1 MGEDNKLTL
10 ILEKAV
16 LQNWNS
22 GDLIHIWTPDTGIY
36 YILEGNVHIIR
47 LLQNGSRSILHIL
60 GRDMLFFENRYFHRG
75 TRTTAA
81 YAVSS
86 PTKTAYLAPQSV
98 EHLLATSLDFCHLLI
113 RNMSKKGLNSGKNSV
128 DNSHLC
134 AEARMLAVL
143 HELAC
148 AQDGPPSSVLHIT
161 QATLAD
167 IVGKHPVNTNIIL
180 KRLEQAGFVRLK
192 RGAIE
197 LDLERVEAALSS
209 QES

>member
-10 ILEKAV
+10 ILENAV
-16 LQNWNS
+16 LQNWNA
-22 GDLIHIWTPDTGIY
+22 GDLIRIWTPDTGIY

-47 LLQNGSRSILHIL
+47 LLKNGSRSILHIL

-81 YAVSS
+81 YAVS
-86 PTKTAYLAPQSV
+86 PTKTAYLPPQSV

-113 RNMSKKGLNSGKNSV
+113 RNMSKKGMNSGKNRV
-128 DNSHLC
+128 DNCHLC
-134 AEARMLAVL
+134 AETRMLAVL

-148 AQDGPPSSVLHIT
+148 AQDGGRVSSVHIT

>member
-1 MGEDNKLTL
+1 MGEDTILQLLLEHSVIQRFDAGSL
-10 ILEKAV
+10 IR
-16 LQNWNS
+16 
-22 GDLIHIWTPDTGIY
+22 IWTPDTGIY

-47 LLQNGSRSILHIL
+47 LLKNGSRSIIHIL
-60 GRDMLFFENRYFHRG
+60 GRDMLFFENRYFHHG

-81 YAVSS
+81 YAVS
-86 PTKTAYLAPQSV
+86 PTKTAYLSPKNV
-98 EHLLATSLDFCHLLI
+98 EYLLATSLDFCHILI

-128 DNSHLC
+128 DSCHLC
-134 AEARMLAVL
+134 AETRMLAVL
-143 HELAC
+143 YELAC
-148 AQDGPPSSVLHIT
+148 AQDGCRSSSVRIT

-167 IVGKHPVNTNIIL
+167 IVGKHPVNTNITL

-197 LDLERVEAALSS
+197 LDLERMEAALSS